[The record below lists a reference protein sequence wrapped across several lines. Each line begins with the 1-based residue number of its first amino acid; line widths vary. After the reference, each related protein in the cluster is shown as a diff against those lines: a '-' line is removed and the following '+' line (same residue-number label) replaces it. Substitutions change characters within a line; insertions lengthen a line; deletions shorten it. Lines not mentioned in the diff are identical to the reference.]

1 MRRRVP
7 ASKGDNAMLL
17 GCIADDLTGAT
28 DLAVNLQRGGLSVV
42 QVNGVP
48 APALE
53 LPPVDA
59 VVVALKSRTIAAPAA
74 CAQSLA
80 ALAWL
85 RARGAARC
93 FFKYCST
100 FDSTPA
106 GNIGPVSDALAAA
119 LAVGREAAPDP
130 LPLVPTT
137 PAYPRNQRTV
147 YRGHLF
153 VGDSLLSD
161 TGMREHP
168 LTPMTDANLVRV
180 LQAQTARR
188 VGRVPHDTVAQG
200 PAAIAA
206 ALAALAAE
214 GAGHALLD
222 AVTEAQ
228 LLDIGRALR
237 DAPLAAGGAGLG
249 HAWAVALAPQ
259 SGGPAPALPA
269 VGGRAVVLAGSCSE
283 ATRRQIDAVRGRWPC
298 ATLDADA
305 LIADAEAEVARLAAW
320 VSAQPAAAAV
330 LVAASLPPADLRRVQ
345 ARHGAREAAA
355 AVEAGFRQLA
365 SRLLEQGV
373 RRFIVAGGET
383 SGAVVEAVTACT
395 GGQVLRIG
403 PEVAPGVPQTV
414 LLGTSPV
421 GLVLK
426 SGNFGGAD
434 FFMQALG
441 FTPDR

>member
-1 MRRRVP
+1 
-7 ASKGDNAMLL
+7 MLL

-48 APALE
+48 APALK

-85 RARGAARC
+85 QARGAARC

-119 LAVGREAAPDP
+119 LAVGREAALDP
-130 LPLVPTT
+130 RPLVPTT

-153 VGDSLLSD
+153 VGDALLSD

-188 VGRVPHDTVAQG
+188 VGLVPHDTVAQG

-206 ALAALAAE
+206 ALAALAAD

-228 LLDIGRALR
+228 LLDLGRALR

-259 SGGPAPALPA
+259 SSAPAPALAA
-269 VGGRAVVLAGSCSE
+269 VGGRTVVLAGSCSE

-305 LIADAEAEVARLAAW
+305 LVADAAAEVARLAAW
-320 VSAQPAAAAV
+320 VSAQPAAAAL

-345 ARHGAREAAA
+345 ARHGASVAAA

-365 SRLLEQGV
+365 TRLLDQGV
-373 RRFIVAGGET
+373 RRLVVAGGET
-383 SGAVVEAVTACT
+383 SGAVVEAIGACT
-395 GGQVLRIG
+395 GGQVLLIG
-403 PEVAPGVPQTV
+403 REIAPGVPQTV
-414 LLGTSPV
+414 LLGSPPV

-426 SGNFGGAD
+426 SGNFGGPD
-434 FFMQALG
+434 FFERAL
-441 FTPDR
+441 TLA

>member
-1 MRRRVP
+1 
-7 ASKGDNAMLL
+7 MLL

-106 GNIGPVSDALAAA
+106 G
-119 LAVGREAAPDP
+119 
-130 LPLVPTT
+130 
-137 PAYPRNQRTV
+137 
-147 YRGHLF
+147 
-153 VGDSLLSD
+153 DSLLSD

-237 DAPLAAGGAGLG
+237 DVPLAAGGAGLG

-283 ATRRQIDAVRGRWPC
+283 ATRRQIDAVHGRWPC

-305 LIADAEAEVARLAAW
+305 LIADTEAEVARLAAW

-441 FTPDR
+441 FTPDG

>member
-1 MRRRVP
+1 
-7 ASKGDNAMLL
+7 MLL

-228 LLDIGRALR
+228 LLD
-237 DAPLAAGGAGLG
+237 
-249 HAWAVALAPQ
+249 
-259 SGGPAPALPA
+259 
-269 VGGRAVVLAGSCSE
+269 
-283 ATRRQIDAVRGRWPC
+283 
-298 ATLDADA
+298 
-305 LIADAEAEVARLAAW
+305 
-320 VSAQPAAAAV
+320 
-330 LVAASLPPADLRRVQ
+330 
-345 ARHGAREAAA
+345 
-355 AVEAGFRQLA
+355 
-365 SRLLEQGV
+365 
-373 RRFIVAGGET
+373 
-383 SGAVVEAVTACT
+383 
-395 GGQVLRIG
+395 
-403 PEVAPGVPQTV
+403 
-414 LLGTSPV
+414 
-421 GLVLK
+421 
-426 SGNFGGAD
+426 
-434 FFMQALG
+434 
-441 FTPDR
+441 

>member
-1 MRRRVP
+1 
-7 ASKGDNAMLL
+7 MLL

-237 DAPLAAGGAGLG
+237 DVPLAAGGAGLG
-249 HAWAVALAPQ
+249 HA
-259 SGGPAPALPA
+259 
-269 VGGRAVVLAGSCSE
+269 R
-283 ATRRQIDAVRGRWPC
+283 
-298 ATLDADA
+298 
-305 LIADAEAEVARLAAW
+305 
-320 VSAQPAAAAV
+320 
-330 LVAASLPPADLRRVQ
+330 
-345 ARHGAREAAA
+345 
-355 AVEAGFRQLA
+355 
-365 SRLLEQGV
+365 
-373 RRFIVAGGET
+373 
-383 SGAVVEAVTACT
+383 
-395 GGQVLRIG
+395 
-403 PEVAPGVPQTV
+403 
-414 LLGTSPV
+414 
-421 GLVLK
+421 
-426 SGNFGGAD
+426 
-434 FFMQALG
+434 
-441 FTPDR
+441 